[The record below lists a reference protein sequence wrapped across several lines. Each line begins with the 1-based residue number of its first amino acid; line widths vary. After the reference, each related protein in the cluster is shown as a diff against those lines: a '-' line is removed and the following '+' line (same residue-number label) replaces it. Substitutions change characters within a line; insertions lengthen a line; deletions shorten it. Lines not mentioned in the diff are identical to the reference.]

1 MKHVKEIEEKLGINA
16 IDPDLRTGADM
27 QSVMRNQKDCKLD
40 PDLICYEMYRDRYA
54 TKQDHSWLLEHDL
67 RYDVTVIFPHIICGE
82 YNKTKGHY
90 HPLSS
95 HELTYP
101 ELYEVI
107 SGQAIYLMQT
117 KDLSDI
123 VAVYAKAGEAVLIP
137 PNYGHVT
144 INPSTSDTLIMAN
157 IVSSRFTSIYDDYEN
172 RCGAVYYYLSDGTFV
187 KNDAYLHTISPLRTT
202 HAHHM
207 NIPQAFPKR
216 SIYSL
221 IGNENIVQFFHD
233 PSTYQEELKDLL

>member
-1 MKHVKEIEEKLGINA
+1 
-16 IDPDLRTGADM
+16 
-27 QSVMRNQKDCKLD
+27 
-40 PDLICYEMYRDRYA
+40 MYRDRYK
-54 TKQDHSWLLEHDL
+54 TEQDHSWLLEHDL
-67 RYDVTVIFPHIICGE
+67 RYDITVIFPHIICGE

-107 SGQAIYLMQT
+107 SGQAIYLIQ
-117 KDLSDI
+117 KGDLSDI
-123 VAVYAKAGEAVLIP
+123 VAVYAKAGEAVLVP

-144 INPSTSDTLIMAN
+144 INPSSCETLIMAN
-157 IVSSRFTSIYDDYEN
+157 IVSSRFTSIYGGYEDH
-172 RCGAVYYYLSDGTFV
+172 CGASYYYLSDGTFV
-187 KNDAYLHTISPLRTT
+187 KNSAYPHSTAPLRTI

-207 NIPQAFPKR
+207 NMPQAFPKR

-221 IGNENIVQFFHD
+221 IGNEKVATFFHD
-233 PSTYQEELKDLL
+233 PNTYQEDFKDLFSHFHS